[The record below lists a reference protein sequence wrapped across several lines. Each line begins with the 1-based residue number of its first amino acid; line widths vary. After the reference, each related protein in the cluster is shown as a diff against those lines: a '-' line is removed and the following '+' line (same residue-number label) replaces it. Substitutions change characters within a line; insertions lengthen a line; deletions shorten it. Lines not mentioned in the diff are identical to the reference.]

1 MTTVFA
7 LIFEEF
13 EQELE
18 AIELLVTPQGEE
30 RLSPRAR
37 VAGANAS
44 VLLLAATFEEF
55 ARELAREYAKS
66 VVAATQTYD
75 RLPPKLAAVAWKR
88 TMESLARLPLGRS
101 AEPNSRERTFSEAQA
116 RFAVAY
122 DFCRGDL
129 TQDVYRDLI
138 HNENNMRPQELNSL
152 FKLSGLGNICSL
164 ASDAAILKDFFD
176 SGDQAIV
183 HGRLL
188 AAIEGFFDRRNQ
200 TAHELRAMSSVG
212 PELILADINLLK
224 RFGQALAEVAENRA
238 PDPIER

>member
-18 AIELLVTPQGEE
+18 AIELLVSPHGEE
-30 RLSPRAR
+30 RLSARAR

-55 ARELAREYAKS
+55 TRELAREYAKS
-66 VVAATQTYD
+66 VVAATDTHE
-75 RLPPKLAAVAWKR
+75 RLPPKIAAIAWKR
-88 TMESLARLPLGRS
+88 TMEGLARLQFVRATEPL
-101 AEPNSRERTFSEAQA
+101 SRDRAYADAQA

-122 DFCRGDL
+122 EFCRGDL
-129 TQDVYRDLI
+129 TQDIYSDLI
-138 HNENNMRPQELNSL
+138 HNENNMRPQEINAL
-152 FKLSGLGNICSL
+152 FKLSGLSNICL
-164 ASDAAILKDFFD
+164 QASDAATLKEFFD
-176 SGDQAIV
+176 DDSQAIV

-188 AAIEGFFDRRNQ
+188 AAVEDFFDRRNQ

-212 PELILADINLLK
+212 PDLILADINLLK
-224 RFGQALAEVAENRA
+224 RFGQALAGAAENEA